1 MMTAVQQLLCHSL
14 LLRRFARDEICAHF
28 CAYLTD
34 FNKILL
40 HFFFILQLKFT
51 KQMMLSHFQIIKQVV
66 LTLPDVCPGEM
77 CRTMCNCVML
87 LVCKCC

>member
-1 MMTAVQQLLCHSL
+1 MITAIQQLLCHSL

-77 CRTMCNCVML
+77 CRTMCNCMML